1 MLTTP
6 CQTRGMPLH
15 RGTCGGFM
23 LLLQI
28 MALWPLALV
37 TVLAVVLAVVARVLK
52 VFESRGL
59 NIADNVCEIE
69 RSVG

>member
-1 MLTTP
+1 
-6 CQTRGMPLH
+6 
-15 RGTCGGFM
+15 M